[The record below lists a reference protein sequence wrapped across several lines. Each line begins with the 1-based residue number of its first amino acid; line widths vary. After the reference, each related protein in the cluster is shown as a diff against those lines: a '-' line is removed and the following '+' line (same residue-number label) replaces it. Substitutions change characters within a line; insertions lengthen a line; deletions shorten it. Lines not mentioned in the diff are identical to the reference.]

1 MPLRRIL
8 RYFQI
13 RLPDG
18 KLVSF
23 APGVIDVPT
32 SLAGHWFMLDNSIA
46 VTDPNAVPKPL
57 PSATLVHIDGKPPMT
72 ADEFTKFRQ
81 ENMPR
86 AVAPNPVAPQG
97 MSGDAPIAETDAEK
111 AEDVRLA
118 AAGITRDDLIRRA
131 VDLGVRVDG
140 RWGDARIEAEIEAVT
155 AGR

>member
-1 MPLRRIL
+1 MPLRQIL

-23 APGVIDVPT
+23 TPGIINVPA
-32 SLAGHWFMLDNSIA
+32 SLASHWFMLDNSIP
-46 VTDPNAVPKPL
+46 VTDPNAAPKPL

-86 AVAPNPVAPQG
+86 ATAPNPVVPQG
-97 MSGDAPIAETDAEK
+97 IADNAPIPETDAEK

-118 AAGITRDDLIRRA
+118 AAGITRDDLIRKA

-140 RWGDARIEAEIEAVT
+140 RWGDARIEAEIEAAT
-155 AGR
+155 ARR